1 LIPVNVMAPTM
12 QVACKAFIAPN
23 PAARS
28 PKERYT
34 HVPRSL
40 RRVRHARCFNGECP
54 SEATD
59 KIGMRHI
66 YWSAVAKMRH
76 PYRRFHLCSCYGNG
90 WGLVRFTPQSGHRER
105 ASKCLQCQKR
115 TFALQQNSILSDHLV
130 GAEWWRNI

>member
-1 LIPVNVMAPTM
+1 MNVMAPTM
-12 QVACKAFIAPN
+12 QVACKVFIVPN

-34 HVPRSL
+34 HVSHSL
-40 RRVRHARCFNGECP
+40 RRARHARCFNGECP

-76 PYRRFHLCSCYGNG
+76 PYCRFHLCSC
-90 WGLVRFTPQSGHRER
+90 VDCAPSFRVQSVVVMVG
-105 ASKCLQCQKR
+105 
-115 TFALQQNSILSDHLV
+115 FAFIIAFQI
-130 GAEWWRNI
+130 A